1 MASNT
6 KNVKLGVCRVYFG
19 DKEEDLGYTKG
30 GVDVSIATETHEVTV
45 DQLGN
50 TPINEYIT
58 ARTAEVTV
66 PLAETTLENA
76 VKIMP
81 GAKLLTDAEDTT
93 KRYVEVPTGCGLSLL
108 DFAQRLRLHPIANAE
123 DNREDDFILF
133 RSATPGQMDYS
144 YNVDE
149 ERVFSCTFKGYPDE
163 DGKLFALGDVT
174 AMASGEA
181 PKPDEG
187 DKGNFDSAAT
197 YDTPVTGVYT
207 GILHDAS
214 NTVAD
219 NAICTGYSVVAKS
232 NGGNQVKVSIS
243 ATDVVNHQNA
253 QGKMGHWVGFAI
265 VAPTGV
271 DGFKYAKGA
280 DGVLGAV
287 NPLEENVKDT
297 ESGFAMYVDHTQ
309 NGMAD
314 SVIKLQWTKSGA
326 DEGAMTYYVIDT
338 SGVTNA

>member
-19 DKEEDLGYTKG
+19 ENEEDLGFTKG

-50 TPINEYIT
+50 TPINEYII
-58 ARTAEVTV
+58 ARTAEVTI

-81 GAKLLTDAEDTT
+81 GAKLNSDASDLT
-93 KRYVEVPTGCGLSLL
+93 KRYVDVPTGTGLSLL
-108 DFAQRLRLHPIANAE
+108 DYAQKLRLHPIANA
-123 DNREDDFILF
+123 DTNREDDFVLF
-133 RSATPGQMDYS
+133 KAATPGEMDYS

-149 ERVFSCTFKGYPDE
+149 ERIFSCKFKGYPDE

-174 AMASGEA
+174 ALASGDTPTPTPPA
-181 PKPDEG
+181 TTG
-187 DKGNFDSAAT
+187 FDPTAT
-197 YDTPVTGVYT
+197 YTTPVGNVYT

-219 NAICTGYSVVAKS
+219 DDICSAYSVDAKS
-232 NGGNQVKVSIS
+232 NGKNQIKVVIS
-243 ATDVVNHQNA
+243 ATDVVNHQNG
-253 QGKMGHWVGFAI
+253 QGTMGHWVGFAT
-265 VAPTGV
+265 VAPEGA

-280 DGVLGAV
+280 TASLGAV
-287 NPLEENVKDT
+287 NPLEDNVYGTSK
-297 ESGFAMYVDHTQ
+297 GFSMYVDHVQ

-314 SVIKLQWTKSGA
+314 SVVQLQWTKNGENLG
-326 DEGAMTYYVIDT
+326 DLTYYVIDT
-338 SGVTNA
+338 KNVTNA

>member
-81 GAKLLTDAEDTT
+81 GAQLLTDAEDTT
-93 KRYVEVPTGCGLSLL
+93 KRYVDVPTGTGLSLM
-108 DFAQRLRLHPIANAE
+108 DYAQRLRLHPIANAD
-123 DNREDDFILF
+123 DNREDDLIIY
-133 RSATPGQMDYS
+133 RAATPGQMDYS
-144 YNVDE
+144 YNLDE
-149 ERVFSCTFKGYPDE
+149 ERIFSCTFKAYPDE
-163 DGKLFALGDVT
+163 EGKLFAMGDVT
-174 AMASGEA
+174 AMASGQT
-181 PKPDEG
+181 PPDEG
-187 DKGNFDSAAT
+187 SENFNPAAT
-197 YDTPVTGVYT
+197 YTTPVNNVFAA
-207 GILHDAS
+207 ILHDAS
-214 NTVAD
+214 ETVAD
-219 NAICTGYSVVAKS
+219 ENLCTDYAVSAKS
-232 NGGNQVKVSIS
+232 DGGKQVKVEIT
-243 ATDVVNHQNA
+243 ANDLVNHENGQNRL
-253 QGKMGHWVGFAI
+253 GHWVGFAL
-265 VAPTGV
+265 VAPDGV

-280 DGVLGAV
+280 KATLGGVNA
-287 NPLEENVKDT
+287 LEDNVYNG
-297 ESGFAMYVDHTQ
+297 EQGFTMYVDHTE

-314 SVIKLQWTKSGA
+314 VVIQLQWTKGGE
-326 DEGAMTYYVIDT
+326 DEGDLTYYVIDT
-338 SGVTNA
+338 SKVVNA